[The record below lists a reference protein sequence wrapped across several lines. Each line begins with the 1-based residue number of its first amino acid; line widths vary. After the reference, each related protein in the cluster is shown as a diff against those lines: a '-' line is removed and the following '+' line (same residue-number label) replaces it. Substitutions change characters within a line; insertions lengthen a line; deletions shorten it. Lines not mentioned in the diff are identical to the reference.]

1 MLWFRPLSCWNLDRQ
16 CLDVLSSSRYLHVPM
31 VIVVSVVLEG
41 LDVVILEIGDNLL
54 AMSLER
60 HCQHFFK
67 GRADCSDLRS

>member
-1 MLWFRPLSCWNLDRQ
+1 
-16 CLDVLSSSRYLHVPM
+16 M